1 MNGIERPPVTGAW
14 QEGDPVGWRKFADI
28 GGMELEFGG
37 QLPAVRVAYET
48 WGTLNADG
56 NNAVLLEHAL
66 TGDAHAA
73 GPSGPGQPTA
83 GWWDTLVGPG
93 RPIDT
98 DRWFVVCANV
108 LGGCQGTTGP
118 ASIHPDGKAWGSRW
132 PRVSV
137 RDQVEVERILA
148 DRLGIRSFS
157 LVVGGSMGGMRAL
170 EWAVQHPQR
179 VHAAVILATTA
190 AASGDQIATQTAQV
204 QAITADANW
213 ASGDYYEQSNG
224 PHAGMQVA
232 RRFAHLTYRTSR
244 ELDLRFGRLA
254 QRGED
259 ALSSCVTGRHVGAG
273 RFAVQS
279 YLDHHGDK
287 ILHRFDPGSYVAL
300 TDCMTTHDVARGRG
314 SLESV
319 LGSIEIPVRVG
330 GIDTDRLYPLAQQA
344 ELADLIPT
352 CGQLDVIESP
362 FGHDGFLIEADE
374 VGRIVTEALADPANS
389 PC

>member
-28 GGMELEFGG
+28 GGLELEFGG
-37 QLPAVRVAYET
+37 QIPAVRVAYET

-118 ASIHPDGKAWGSRW
+118 ASIHLDGKAWGSRW

-287 ILHRFDPGSYVAL
+287 ILQRFDPGSYVAL